1 MSNESNNNDEDEIK
15 TKTTVYAKEKE
26 SINVSRIYNSPER
39 KVRINSRR
47 FSMFEISKLPSS
59 KEDATDSTNIEKINR
74 EALKKG
80 LNKRITVLSK
90 KKKGKKIKKKEQ
102 EPVLLTE
109 VKQRNRIN
117 KRKRRG
123 K

>member
-1 MSNESNNNDEDEIK
+1 MSNETNNNDEDEIK

-90 KKKGKKIKKKEQ
+90 KKKGKKKKKKA
-102 EPVLLTE
+102 LL
-109 VKQRNRIN
+109 IN
-117 KRKRRG
+117 S
-123 K
+123 